1 MAIPCDIAKP
11 DLAAEGKRRILW
23 AANDMPVLKLVSE
36 RFKKEAPLGG
46 VKLSCCLHVT
56 AETANLMRTLK
67 EGGADVML
75 CASNPLST

>member
-1 MAIPCDIAKP
+1 MAIPCDIANA

-36 RFKKEAPLGG
+36 RFKKEEPLSG

-56 AETANLMRTLK
+56 AETRTSC
-67 EGGADVML
+67 VR
-75 CASNPLST
+75 